1 MSAPQFIV
9 RNVIWQEQ
17 PMDLLVDQGTIQG
30 LIPVQQG
37 REVTPLDRE
46 TDAKEAWLFPSLI
59 DAHVHLREPG
69 QEYKE
74 TIATGLQT
82 ALGGGFGQVMCMAN
96 TDPVN
101 DRSQVT
107 EFILDTA
114 AKTHPGGPRVR
125 PVGALT
131 KGLAG
136 RELAPLSELAK
147 AGCVAFSN
155 DGVPVDNNDL
165 FRRSMEYAADLG
177 LKVIDHCEDPTLSGH
192 GVMNEGVL
200 SGQMGLKGSPSV
212 AESLQVA
219 RDILLAEYLNIPVHL
234 AHISCKESVELVLMA
249 KEKGLPVTAET
260 CAHYLLWDETM
271 VEGYNT
277 LAKVHPPLRTRED
290 VLAMRRAVKEGIID
304 ILVTDHAPHADFEK
318 ETTMDEAPN
327 GISGM
332 DTALS
337 LYVSLVRERVLTH
350 GDLVTRC
357 ATRPARIFN
366 LGVNGFAQGDPADF
380 VLFDPRH
387 VWTVQPSTLLSK
399 GKNTPCMGTALLG
412 KVAAHYLEGNLAYTM
427 AKE

>member
-1 MSAPQFIV
+1 MAAPQSIL
-9 RNVIWQEQ
+9 RNVIWLDQ
-17 PMDLLVDQGTIQG
+17 PMDLLIDQGTIMG
-30 LIPVQQG
+30 LVPVDQG
-37 REVTPLDRE
+37 REITPLERDM
-46 TDAKEAWLFPSLI
+46 DGQGAWLLPSLI

-74 TIATGLQT
+74 TIATGLQA

-101 DRSQVT
+101 DHAQVT
-107 EFILDTA
+107 EYILETA
-114 AKTHPGGPRVR
+114 MKTHPMGPRVR

-136 RELAPLSELAK
+136 KELAPMAELAR

-155 DGVPVDNNDL
+155 DGVPVGDNDL

-200 SGQMGLKGSPSV
+200 SGQLGLKGSPWV
-212 AESLQVA
+212 AETLHVA
-219 RDILLAEYLNIPVHL
+219 RDIMLAEYLNIPVHL
-234 AHISCKESVELVLMA
+234 AHISCKESVEQILVA

-260 CAHYLLWDETM
+260 CAHYLVWDETM
-271 VEGYNT
+271 VQGYNF

-290 VLAMRRAVKEGIID
+290 VMALRRAVKEGVID

-327 GISGM
+327 GISGL

-337 LYVSLVRERVLTH
+337 LYASLVRDKVLTRE
-350 GDLVTRC
+350 DIVTRC
-357 ATRPARIFN
+357 ALRPAEIFN
-366 LGVNGFAQGDPADF
+366 LEVNRFAPGNRADF
-380 VLFDPRH
+380 VLFDPDH
-387 VWTVQPSTLLSK
+387 AWIVEPSTMLSK
-399 GKNTPCMGTALLG
+399 GKNTPCMGTTLLG
-412 KVAAHYLEGNLAYTM
+412 KVIAHYLKGQLAYTL
-427 AKE
+427 

>member
-1 MSAPQFIV
+1 
-9 RNVIWQEQ
+9 
-17 PMDLLVDQGTIQG
+17 MDLLLDRGTIQG
-30 LIPVQQG
+30 LVPSNKG
-37 REVTPLDRE
+37 RDITPMDHE
-46 TDAKEAWLFPSLI
+46 TDARGAWLFPSLI

-74 TIATGLQT
+74 TIATGLQA
-82 ALGGGFGQVMCMAN
+82 ALGGGFGQVMSMAN

-101 DRSQVT
+101 DRAQVT

-114 AKTHPGGPRVR
+114 SKSHPGGPKVR

-136 RELAPLSELAK
+136 KELAPLAELAK

-155 DGVPVDNNDL
+155 DGVPVGDNDL

-200 SGQMGLKGSPSV
+200 SGRMGLKGSPSV

-234 AHISCKESVELVLMA
+234 AHISCKESVELILMA

-327 GISGM
+327 GISGL
-332 DTALS
+332 DTALC
-337 LYVSLVRERVLTH
+337 LYVSLVSKGVLTH
-350 GDLVTRC
+350 EDIVTRC
-357 ATRPARIFN
+357 AARPARIFN
-366 LGVNGFAQGDPADF
+366 LPVNGFARGDRADF
-380 VLFDPRH
+380 VLFDPEH
-387 VWTVQPSTLLSK
+387 AWTVQPSTLLSK
-399 GKNTPCMGTALLG
+399 GKNTPCMGTTLLG
-412 KVAAHYLEGNLAYTM
+412 KVTAHYLEGNLAYSLET
-427 AKE
+427 E